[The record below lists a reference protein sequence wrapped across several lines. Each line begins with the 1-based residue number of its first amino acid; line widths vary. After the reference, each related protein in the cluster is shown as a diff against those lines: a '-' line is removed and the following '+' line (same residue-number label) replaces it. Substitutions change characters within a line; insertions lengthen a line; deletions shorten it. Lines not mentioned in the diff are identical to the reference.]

1 MNFTKSTKLTDIKR
15 SWHMIDVGG
24 KILGR
29 VSTQI
34 AQLLIGKSKPYF
46 VSNLDCGDYVV
57 VINASKIVVTGKK
70 QDQKIYMK
78 YSGYPSGLKRKTY
91 KQVMIENPTRIMR
104 ESVSGMLPKNKLR
117 DLMLK
122 RFYIYTDDQ
131 HPYKSK
137 FSAKVGSASG

>member
-15 SWHMIDVGG
+15 SWHIIDVGG

-91 KQVMIENPTRIMR
+91 KQVMIENPTRIIR
-104 ESVSGMLPKNKLR
+104 ESVAGMLPKNKLR

-122 RFYIYTDDQ
+122 RFYIYTNDQ

-137 FSAKVGSASG
+137 FEN

>member
-15 SWHMIDVGG
+15 SWHIIDVGG

-91 KQVMIENPTRIMR
+91 KQVMIENPTRIIR

-122 RFYIYTDDQ
+122 RFYIYANDQ

-137 FSAKVGSASG
+137 FSA

>member
-15 SWHMIDVGG
+15 NWHIIDVGG

-57 VINASKIVVTGKK
+57 VINASKILVTGKK
-70 QDQKIYMK
+70 KDQKIYMK

-91 KQVMIENPTRIMR
+91 KQVMIENPTRIIR

-122 RFYIYTDDQ
+122 RFYIYANDQ

-137 FSAKVGSASG
+137 FSA

>member
-15 SWHMIDVGG
+15 SWHIIDVGG

-46 VSNLDCGDYVV
+46 VSNLDCGDYVI
-57 VINASKIVVTGKK
+57 VINASKIIVTGKK

-91 KQVMIENPTRIMR
+91 KQVMIENPTRIIR
-104 ESVSGMLPKNKLR
+104 ESVAGMLPKNKLR

-122 RFYIYTDDQ
+122 RFYIYTNDQ

-137 FSAKVGSASG
+137 FEN